1 MSYSVRIESSKHIF
15 QVEEGE
21 SVLDAALRQS
31 IALPYGCRGGGCG
44 ACKGQILDGSIS
56 YPDGDL
62 PNGISE
68 QDNDNNYAL
77 FCQAVPNSDLVIK
90 SKEVLAADEI
100 QVKILPCRVHEKNQ
114 LNHDVILIK
123 LLLPKTE
130 RLQFF
135 AGQYINFL
143 LKNGKHRSF
152 SLANAPHDD
161 EFIELHIRHIPDG
174 KFTSEVFDEMKEKDM
189 LRIEGPFGNFYLRE
203 DSERPIILM
212 AGGTGFAPVKG
223 MIEHALK
230 IGLQRP
236 IHLYWG
242 VRAKEDLYMDELA
255 QSWSKQNPLIRY
267 TPVLSSPK
275 KEDKWTGRTGYVHT
289 AIMEDYPDLSQYEI
303 YGSGPPVMVYA
314 GRDEFVKNNLDLEH
328 YFSDAFEYQKD

>member
-1 MSYSVRIESSKHIF
+1 MSYSVHIESTDHIF

-44 ACKGQILDGSIS
+44 ACKGQLLEGTVS
-56 YPDGDL
+56 YPDGL
-62 PNGISE
+62 PDGLSE
-68 QDNDNNYAL
+68 DDYNKGYAL
-77 FCQAVPNSDLVIK
+77 FCQAVATSDLVIQ
-90 SKEVLAADEI
+90 SKEVLATDEI
-100 QVKILPCRVHEKNQ
+100 QVKILPCRVHKKVQ

-174 KFTSEVFDEMKEKDM
+174 QFTGEVFDEMKEKDM
-189 LRIEGPFGNFYLRE
+189 LRIEGPFGNFYMRE

-230 IGLQRP
+230 TGMQRP

-242 VRAKEDLYMDELA
+242 VRTKEDLYMDELA
-255 QSWSKQNPLIRY
+255 QSWTKQNPLIRY
-267 TPVLSSPK
+267 TPVLSEPTK
-275 KEDKWTGRTGYVHT
+275 DDNWTGRTGYVHN
-289 AIMEDYPDLSQYEI
+289 AIMDDYSDLSQYEI

-314 GRDEFVKNNLDLEH
+314 GRDEFVKNGLNLEH

>member
-1 MSYSVRIESSKHIF
+1 MSYSVRIESSDHTFNVDK
-15 QVEEGE
+15 GE

-44 ACKGQILDGSIS
+44 ACKGQILQGNVT
-56 YPDGDL
+56 YPNGL
-62 PNGISE
+62 PGGISE
-68 QDNDNNYAL
+68 DDHNKGYAL
-77 FCQAVPNSDLVIK
+77 FCLAEPQSDLVIK
-90 SKEVLAADEI
+90 SKEVKVADEI
-100 QVKILPCRVHEKNQ
+100 KVKILPCRVHEKVQ
-114 LNHDVILIK
+114 LNHDVVLIK

-161 EFIELHIRHIPDG
+161 DFIELHIRHVPDG
-174 KFTSEVFDEMKEKDM
+174 AFTSEVFDEMKEKDM
-189 LRIEGPFGNFYLRE
+189 LRIEGPFGNFYLQE
-203 DSERPIILM
+203 ESERPIILM

-223 MIEHALK
+223 MIEHAIK
-230 IGLQRP
+230 VGLERS

-242 VRAKEDLYMDELA
+242 VRAKEDLYMHELA
-255 QSWSKQNPLIRY
+255 LSWTKQNPLIRY
-267 TPVLSSPK
+267 TPVLSQPD
-275 KEDKWTGRTGYVHT
+275 EADNWTGRTGYVHN

-314 GRDEFVKNNLDLEH
+314 GKDEFVKNNLDLDYYH
-328 YFSDAFEYQKD
+328 SDAFEYQKD

>member
-1 MSYSVRIESSKHIF
+1 MSYSVRIESSDHTF
-15 QVEEGE
+15 TVDEGE

-44 ACKGQILDGSIS
+44 ACKGQLLEGSIS
-56 YPDGDL
+56 YANGLPDG
-62 PNGISE
+62 ISAKE
-68 QDNDNNYAL
+68 HDKGYAL
-77 FCQAVPNSDLVIK
+77 FCQAEATSDLLIK
-90 SKEVLAADEI
+90 SKEVKAASEI
-100 QVKILPCRVHEKNQ
+100 KVKILPCRVHEKVQ

-123 LLLPKTE
+123 LRLPKTE

-161 EFIELHIRHIPDG
+161 EFIELHIRHVPDG
-174 KFTSEVFDEMKEKDM
+174 VFTSEVFDEMKEKDM
-189 LRIEGPFGNFYLRE
+189 LRIEGPFGNFYLQE
-203 DSERPIILM
+203 ESKRPIILM
-212 AGGTGFAPVKG
+212 AGGTGFAPLKG

-230 IGLQRP
+230 VGVERP

-255 QSWSKQNPLIRY
+255 HSWTKQNPLIRY
-267 TPVLSSPK
+267 TPVLSDPA
-275 KEDKWTGRTGYVHT
+275 EADNWTGRTGYVHT

-303 YGSGPPVMVYA
+303 YGSGPPIMVYA